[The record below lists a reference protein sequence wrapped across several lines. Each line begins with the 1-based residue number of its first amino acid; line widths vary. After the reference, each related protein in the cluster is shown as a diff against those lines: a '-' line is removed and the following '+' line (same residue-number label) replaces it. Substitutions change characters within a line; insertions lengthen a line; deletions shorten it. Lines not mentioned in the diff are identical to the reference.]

1 MEIYFQVSWP
11 WLIVPI
17 LSIPLTLIFFALT
30 VLRSR
35 RNNIPAWKSSQLAAL
50 QALNPRIRAKLGD
63 GMAKNSELEE
73 MMRKEGVNVRL
84 RVVERGRWELG
95 DG

>member
-1 MEIYFQVSWP
+1 M
-11 WLIVPI
+11 VPI
-17 LSIPLTLIFFALT
+17 LSIPITLIFFALT
-30 VLRSR
+30 VLRSW
-35 RNNIPAWKSSQLAAL
+35 RNDIPAWKSSQLAVL

-73 MMRKEGVNVRL
+73 VVRREGVNVRL
-84 RVVERGRWELG
+84 RGMEGGRWELG